1 GTQVDSTIV
10 QSTVGAQTSDSLHRP
25 TKERQCLPSVHID
38 NDADADVDDDDDDVE
53 KGNEVI
59 RKIKTTTTT
68 RKYEVKRRHSSHH
81 TSEDE

>member
-38 NDADADVDDDDDDVE
+38 NDADADVDDDDDVE